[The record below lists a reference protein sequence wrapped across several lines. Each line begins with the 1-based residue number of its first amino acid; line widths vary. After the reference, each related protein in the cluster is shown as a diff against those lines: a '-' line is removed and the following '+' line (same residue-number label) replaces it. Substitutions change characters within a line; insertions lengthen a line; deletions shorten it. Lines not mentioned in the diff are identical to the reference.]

1 MIVLKLFIFA
11 MNVVYC
17 FFKLLPVRDKIVM
30 ISRQSNKVNSDFEL
44 LGKALSGHKVVYLC
58 KTLEDGA
65 NSTIASRISYGFH
78 MFTQMFHL
86 ATSKVCVLDSY
97 CPTVS
102 ILKHKKKLT
111 VVQIWHS
118 VGTMKSFGY
127 HVIDREEGTD
137 LKLAETMRMHQNYTF
152 ACGSSEETIKTLAL
166 GFNLPLEKMK
176 VFTLPRIDLLS
187 DKEYEQEVMERIFT
201 DYPQLK
207 EKKNIVY
214 APTFRKDES
223 AFEDKLNELIE
234 YIDFDRYNF
243 IVKLHPLSKTVI
255 HNDKVIVDNK
265 YPTFDMIFIADKFIS
280 DYSCVVYEAGIRNVP
295 LYFYNYDMENYND
308 IRGFDLDYNT
318 LPGYTEP
325 NPEKLAKDLD
335 KDYDFE
341 KLKAFIHKYVNNTES
356 CAGKLAAEIE
366 KYMN

>member
-1 MIVLKLFIFA
+1 MIFLKLFIFA
-11 MNVVYC
+11 MNFAYC
-17 FFKLLPVRDKIVM
+17 FFKLLPVRDKVVM

-44 LGKALSGHKVVYLC
+44 LGKALRKHKIVYLC
-58 KTLEDGA
+58 KTLDDGA
-65 NSTIASRISYGFH
+65 NSTTASKIRYGFH
-78 MFTQMFHL
+78 MFRQMFHL
-86 ATSKVCVLDSY
+86 ATSKVCILDSY

-137 LKLAETMRMHQNYTF
+137 LKLAETMHMHQNYTF

-176 VFTLPRIDLLS
+176 VFTLPRIDLLK
-187 DKEYEQEVMERIFT
+187 DPEYEKDVKSRIFSN
-201 DYPQLK
+201 YPQLK

-223 AFEDKLNELIE
+223 AFEDKLNKLLE

-255 HNDKVIVDNK
+255 SNDKVLVDRN
-265 YPTFDMIFIADKFIS
+265 YSTFDMIFIADKFIS
-280 DYSCVVYEAGIRNVP
+280 DYSCVIYEAGIRNVP
-295 LYFYNYDMENYND
+295 LYFYNYDMDNYAD
-308 IRGFDLDYNT
+308 IRGFDLDYTT

-325 NPEKLAKDLD
+325 RPEELVKDLESEY
-335 KDYDFE
+335 DYDY
-341 KLKAFIHKYVNNTES
+341 LKAFIHKYVDNTDS
-356 CAGKLAAEIE
+356 CTEKLAFEIE